1 MGNFSVEGILIIGS
15 ILVFLSIIASK
26 VSNEL
31 GVPVLLIF
39 LGISMLAGSDGIGG
53 VQFDNAY
60 AAQILGSITLS
71 IILFS
76 GGLET
81 DREKIKPILIPG
93 LILATIGV
101 GITAILLGICS
112 YYILNEFS
120 MKESLLFGSLIASTD
135 AAAVFGILR
144 SKNLNIKKRLASL
157 LEFESGSNDPMAY
170 FLVIFFISLISGNK
184 MSTKNGIVMFF
195 QGITIGIFI
204 GVYMGQ
210 AMKMLV
216 EKINL
221 NNDFFYPG
229 FTLSMAMFTYAMTNY
244 IGGNGF
250 LAVYIAGIILGENKF
265 IHKERLLWFYN
276 SIAWVFQMIMFISL
290 GLLIFPS
297 KLTSLLPK
305 GVIIFL
311 VLSFIVRPI
320 SVFLSLGKSN
330 FNKNEKIFLS
340 FAGLRGATSIVF
352 ATYPVLAGIKHA
364 DKMFNIVFIIV
375 VFSFM
380 LQGTTIPLISRLLKI
395 KEEEIKEEKIKK
407 GKKIKEKN

>member
-53 VQFDNAY
+53 IQFDNAY

-81 DREKIKPILIPG
+81 NREKIKPILIPG

-101 GITAILLGICS
+101 AITAILLGVCS
-112 YYILNEFS
+112 YYIIDDFS
-120 MKESLLFGSLIASTD
+120 MKESLLLGSLVASTD
-135 AAAVFGILR
+135 AAAVFSILR
-144 SKNLNIKKRLASL
+144 SQNLNIKKNVASL

-170 FLVIFFISLISGNK
+170 FLVIFFISLMSGNK

-195 QGITIGIFI
+195 QGISIGIFI
-204 GVYMGQ
+204 GIYMGQ

-221 NNDFFYPG
+221 NNESFYPG
-229 FTLSMAMFTYAMTNY
+229 FTLSMAMFTYSMTNY

-265 IHKERLLWFYN
+265 IYKERLLWFYN
-276 SIAWVFQMIMFISL
+276 SVAWVFQMIMFISL
-290 GLLIFPS
+290 GLLISPS
-297 KLTSLLPK
+297 KLTTLLPK
-305 GVIIFL
+305 GIIVFL

-320 SVFLSLGKSN
+320 SVFLCLWKNN

-352 ATYPVLAGIKHA
+352 ATYPVLSGIKHA
-364 DKMFNIVFIIV
+364 DKMFNIVYIIV

-380 LQGTTIPLISRLLKI
+380 LQGTTIPLVSKLLKI
-395 KEEEIKEEKIKK
+395 KEEEEIKK
-407 GKKIKEKN
+407 EKKNKKEN